1 MIGYFTF
8 SALTNETWRNR
19 WADKLLLLSQLC
31 WTIYH
36 TVVPLLSR
44 NIPVHPIWTHWKWT
58 NVICVWVQH
67 SWFSSFLII
76 RMQCIIV
83 FRLDVGCHQKYIHF
97 TSPNIPITM
106 QQARSLCDKNV
117 CHVSPATSGKK
128 MFYRYIIISQIDPIQ
143 PCLLTT
149 KIAIPKP
156 MNMIN
161 YKKMKIQNS
170 WFIWVHT
177 CRILNLPFGY
187 PFHSVRECFF
197 DIHS

>member
-1 MIGYFTF
+1 MTPNLFTLSAVSRFPPDMIGYFTF

-19 WADKLLLLSQLC
+19 WADKLLLLSQLW

-76 RMQCIIV
+76 RMQCIMV
-83 FRLDVGCHQKYIHF
+83 FRLDVGCHQSIYILQEGKVC
-97 TSPNIPITM
+97 PNIPITT
-106 QQARSLCDKNV
+106 QQARSLCDKNN

-128 MFYRYIIISQIDPIQ
+128 RCFIGNILQCIISQIDPIQ
-143 PCLLTT
+143 PFL
-149 KIAIPKP
+149 
-156 MNMIN
+156 
-161 YKKMKIQNS
+161 
-170 WFIWVHT
+170 
-177 CRILNLPFGY
+177 
-187 PFHSVRECFF
+187 
-197 DIHS
+197 